1 MSGTIKLHYPLL
13 KLEAITLKILA
24 LQAMDGAIAI
34 YPDNK
39 LLLPCHRFAQTGVS
53 LAVNRLELKFA
64 TPTR

>member
-13 KLEAITLKILA
+13 KLEAITLKILV
-24 LQAMDGAIAI
+24 QAVDGAIAI

-39 LLLPCHRFAQTGVS
+39 LLLPCHHFAQTGVS